1 LFSGSDCLYSNTI
14 YLFWQKASFVYRVCF
29 VKQKTKSLFKW
40 LHLPVEREI
49 LIKTFGLNENY
60 VLLCTSKYFYRM
72 KSDTNS
78 IDDIKAIRKIME
90 ESSRF
95 LSLSGLSGVFA
106 GLTAI
111 AGAIVAYFLIP
122 DTGNIRYDEYFRNLP
137 EQETFSLRW
146 QLIAVAASVLVLS
159 VLFSL
164 YFSRKKAR
172 KDGKNFWTLTSK
184 RLLINLLIPL
194 VTGGVFV
201 LVLLLQNHIQL
212 IVPCFL
218 IFYGLALVN
227 AGKFTFGEIFYL
239 GILEII
245 TGLVSAFVPGWGLV
259 FWIFGF
265 GILHIIY
272 GLAMYR
278 KYEA

>member
-1 LFSGSDCLYSNTI
+1 MNSNTN
-14 YLFWQKASFVYRVCF
+14 S
-29 VKQKTKSLFKW
+29 
-40 LHLPVEREI
+40 VE
-49 LIKTFGLNENY
+49 
-60 VLLCTSKYFYRM
+60 
-72 KSDTNS
+72 
-78 IDDIKAIRKIME
+78 DIKAIRKIME

-95 LSLSGLSGVFA
+95 LSLSGLSGVFI

-111 AGAIVAYFLIP
+111 AGALFAYFFIL
-122 DTGNIRYDEYFRNLP
+122 DGNISYVEYFSNLP
-137 EQETFSLRW
+137 AEMTPSTRW
-146 QLIAVAASVLVLS
+146 LLVADAGLVLVISVLLAIWFS
-159 VLFSL
+159 V
-164 YFSRKKAR
+164 RKAKR
-172 KDGKNFWTLTSK
+172 SGKNFWTPISK

-201 LVLLLQNHIQL
+201 FVLLLQNYTEL

-245 TGLVSAFVPGWGLV
+245 TGLVSAFFPGQGMI
-259 FWIFGF
+259 FWITGF